1 MSDPGER
8 WRPLAGS
15 VLLVVAC
22 GAVVAAAF
30 WVLDLYLGDMPS
42 PVAGFAAGAALALVS
57 VLRGWRDQR
66 RNR

>member
-1 MSDPGER
+1 MSDAGDR

-22 GAVVAAAF
+22 GAVVAVAF
-30 WVLDLYLGDMPS
+30 WLLDLYLGDMPS
-42 PVAGFAAGAALALVS
+42 PVAGFVAGAVLALVS